1 MAFTIDPFELPQV
14 DAPHERVDAARNRQR
29 ILDAADRLF
38 TRDGVACTSMDAIAL
53 EAGVGKGT
61 LFRRFGDRSSL
72 AHALLDSSEREF
84 QERLIRGPAPLGP
97 GAPAGERLIA
107 FGRALLEH
115 IAAQIDVVLAAESG
129 KNPGRRLAAGPY
141 GAYRTHLMMLI
152 REANAELD
160 AEYTAEALLAPLGAD
175 IVAYQL
181 GSRGM
186 TIERLAEGWE
196 AIARRL
202 VLTQADEQPV
212 IDPRGR

>member
-1 MAFTIDPFELPQV
+1 MTLTIDPFELPQA
-14 DAPHERVDAARNRQR
+14 DAALERADAARNRRR

-84 QERLIRGPAPLGP
+84 QERIIRGPAPLGP
-97 GAPAGERLIA
+97 GAPPGERLIA

-115 IAAQIDVVLAAESG
+115 VAAHVDIVLAAETG
-129 KNPGRRLAAGPY
+129 TVPGRRLAAGPY
-141 GAYRTHLMMLI
+141 GVYHAHLMMLI
-152 REANAELD
+152 REANPELD
-160 AEYTAEALLAPLGAD
+160 PEYTAEALLAPLGAD

-181 GSRGM
+181 RSRGM
-186 TIERLAEGWE
+186 TIARLAQGWE
-196 AIARRL
+196 AITRRL
-202 VLTQADEQPV
+202 VLTAPGTRLEES
-212 IDPRGR
+212 RS

>member
-107 FGRALLEH
+107 FGRALLAH
-115 IAAQIDVVLAAESG
+115 VAAHSDLFLAAETAGAPGARLSSG
-129 KNPGRRLAAGPY
+129 
-141 GAYRTHLMMLI
+141 
-152 REANAELD
+152 
-160 AEYTAEALLAPLGAD
+160 
-175 IVAYQL
+175 VW
-181 GSRGM
+181 S
-186 TIERLAEGWE
+186 
-196 AIARRL
+196 
-202 VLTQADEQPV
+202 
-212 IDPRGR
+212 

>member
-1 MAFTIDPFELPQV
+1 MACTIDPFELPQAS
-14 DAPHERVDAARNRQR
+14 APVERADAARNRQR
-29 ILDAADRLF
+29 ILDAAERLF

-115 IAAQIDVVLAAESG
+115 IAAHVDVVLAAESG
-129 KNPGRRLAAGPY
+129 NVPGRRLALGPY
-141 GAYRTHLMMLI
+141 GAYRAHLMMLI
-152 REANAELD
+152 REANPELD

-175 IVAYQL
+175 IVTYQL
-181 GSRGM
+181 HTRGM
-186 TIERLAEGWE
+186 TIERIAEGWE

-202 VLTQADEQPV
+202 VPSQEAQ
-212 IDPRGR
+212 